1 MRQSRLCLSL
11 LVRSLLIINCVLDL
25 CSVDWSPNSRKKVN
39 LFICRVLFF
48 LFEVIEGL
56 REKKE
61 GESLSL
67 RSFFS
72 VLLWGS
78 VRYLKRVDTSMD
90 IGIWE
95 GREQHNFAGQSVST
109 ATYQQWRL
117 IFRLS
122 RRWLDC
128 CSFIRRPDVRVDSGT
143 TTLAADAPFLSSVDD
158 HFILVTLERP
168 KIRKYR
174 MYLIIWKIL
183 KNIVLFFVKCERLR
197 IWNHN
202 CT

>member
-1 MRQSRLCLSL
+1 MRQSRLCLSF
-11 LVRSLLIINCVLDL
+11 LVRSLLIINCVSDL
-25 CSVDWSPNSRKKVN
+25 CSVDWSPNSARKKSQ
-39 LFICRVLFF
+39 FIYLPCPFFF

-56 REKKE
+56 REKRR
-61 GESLSL
+61 GEPL
-67 RSFFS
+67 FVVVFS

-78 VRYLKRVDTSMD
+78 VRYLNRVDTSMD

-128 CSFIRRPDVRVDSGT
+128 CSLIRRPDVRVDSGT
-143 TTLAADAPFLSSVDD
+143 TTLTADALFLSSVDD

-168 KIRKYR
+168 KRRKHR
-174 MYLIIWKIL
+174 MYLIIW
-183 KNIVLFFVKCERLR
+183 NIF
-197 IWNHN
+197 
-202 CT
+202 